1 MVEMDYQDLPVHL
14 GKQALPVSLLWNWL
28 NVELCCLCNDYNK
41 VCSASL
47 DDKTLWSQSRL
58 CRDNKY
64 MKGKYQ
70 FNNNNHNK
78 IYLFLTS

>member
-14 GKQALPVSLLWNWL
+14 ENQALPVSLLCNWL
-28 NVELCCLCNDYNK
+28 NVELCHLCNDYNK

-47 DDKTLWSQSRL
+47 DNKTLDLKAVCVVITS
-58 CRDNKY
+58 